1 MYNRTHVH
9 MYNYVQTRY
18 FIFKYKNNDLL
29 SNYILYKYT
38 CGTVQMYTIIVIKTR
53 LYKRL
58 LNICCTLPHIYKYK
72 ITHFILRLFFI

>member
-1 MYNRTHVH
+1 MYNRTHVY

-38 CGTVQMYTIIVIKTR
+38 CGTVQMYTIIVVKT
-53 LYKRL
+53 
-58 LNICCTLPHIYKYK
+58 
-72 ITHFILRLFFI
+72 